1 MGVLPDYL
9 FNPNTLAGR
18 GDLMG
23 GDSYADRWPP
33 AQPLPPA
40 GPVPAGPAFNT
51 SAWAWPNPAAM
62 PLFGASPPAAATPP
76 APPALQQTG
85 NAAVAAPSGGT
96 MPSALN
102 SLPIVSMPSLFPQG
116 SPGIGDRLDAGL
128 MGFANSNAPLPA
140 IANLIH
146 GLATGERSDQQGVAQ
161 RQQDQAQG
169 AAYQAL
175 RSAGVPEQQARAGAL
190 DPNTLRTGIAG
201 QPQPQPQRSQTPPAP
216 GARMAPDG
224 SWYVPD
230 QTRPGR
236 YLKMP

>member
-1 MGVLPDYL
+1 
-9 FNPNTLAGR
+9 
-18 GDLMG
+18 
-23 GDSYADRWPP
+23 
-33 AQPLPPA
+33 
-40 GPVPAGPAFNT
+40 
-51 SAWAWPNPAAM
+51 M
-62 PLFGASPPAAATPP
+62 PLFGASPPAAAAPP
-76 APPALQQTG
+76 APPAPQRTG

-161 RQQDQAQG
+161 RQQDQAQA

-190 DPNTLRTGIAG
+190 DPNTLRTLLTALYVRSQAGIAG
-201 QPQPQPQRSQTPPAP
+201 QPQQQLQRSQTPPVP

>member
-1 MGVLPDYL
+1 MGILPDYL

-23 GDSYADRWPP
+23 VGSYADRWPP
-33 AQPLPPA
+33 A
-40 GPVPAGPAFNT
+40 
-51 SAWAWPNPAAM
+51 
-62 PLFGASPPAAATPP
+62 AAAPP
-76 APPALQQTG
+76 APPAPQQTG

-102 SLPIVSMPSLFPQG
+102 GLPILSMPSLFPQG

-161 RQQDQAQG
+161 RQQDQAQS

-190 DPNTLRTGIAG
+190 DPNTLRTLLTALYVRSQAGIAG
-201 QPQPQPQRSQTPPAP
+201 QPQQQPQAQPQRSQMPPVP